1 MKYFLGVCLLL
12 AGCAKPSGPA
22 VDAYVRSL
30 NSVVPDTQN
39 GWQAFSTYGNITVIV
54 PVTMSDGTRCVVAT
68 GNGSGKSISC
78 DWSKTK

>member
-1 MKYFLGVCLLL
+1 MKYFLVICLLL
-12 AGCAKPSGPA
+12 AGCSSGK
-22 VDAYVRSL
+22 VETDGL
-30 NSVVPDTQN
+30 PD

-68 GNGSGKSISC
+68 GIATGKSISC